1 MKTILVTGACGYIGM
16 HVIDALVKRRDVTV
30 IGIDVDVPDGGINS
44 GVKYIKADFT
54 SSHSWKDKLPC
65 IPDVCLHLAWRNGF
79 QHNNPSHMLDLS
91 SHFAFLEHVME
102 LGVPQ
107 IAVMGTMHEI
117 GYWEGAVTDSTPCN
131 PSSLYGISK
140 NALRESFMLRAAQ
153 QGIKAQWIRGYYITG
168 DDAGSQ
174 SIFGKL
180 IRADKNGDTLFPFTS
195 GKNKYDFLDV
205 ETLADQIASTV
216 TQERILGIVNCCS
229 GIPVSLGERVE
240 DFIKENGLSI
250 RLDYGAYPDRPYD
263 SPGIWGDAT
272 KIHEIMNLL
281 M

>member
-16 HVIDALVKRRDVTV
+16 HVMSSLLKRDDVAV
-30 IGIDVDVPDGGINS
+30 VGMDVDIRSDSIIPGAE
-44 GVKYIKADFT
+44 YIEANFT
-54 SSHSWKDKLPC
+54 SSRVWEERLPY

-79 QHNNPSHMLDLS
+79 QHNNPTHMFDLS
-91 SHFAFLEHVME
+91 SHFAFLEQIME

-107 IAVMGTMHEI
+107 IAVMGTMHEV
-117 GYWEGAVTDSTPCN
+117 GYWEGAVSDATPCN

-140 NALRESFMLRAAQ
+140 NALRESFLLRSAQ
-153 QGIKAQWIRGYYITG
+153 RGIKAQWLRGYYITG
-168 DDAGSQ
+168 DDIGSQ

-180 IRADKNGDTLFPFTS
+180 MRADKKGDALFPFTS

-205 ETLADQIASTV
+205 TVLADQIAATV
-216 TQERILGIVNCCS
+216 TQDRVLGIVNCCS
-229 GIPVSLGERVE
+229 GVPVSLGERVE
-240 DFIKENGLSI
+240 MFIKDNNLSI

-272 KIHEIMNLL
+272 KIQEIMNLEV
-281 M
+281 